1 MTNKEGHPPWD
12 RRVVLLKTRLIELSV
27 ISQRIHN
34 EHIIEWLFDFAH
46 DVLEKWVPS
55 SDYGRSSAHA

>member
-1 MTNKEGHPPWD
+1 
-12 RRVVLLKTRLIELSV
+12 LKTRLIELSV

-34 EHIIEWLFDFAH
+34 EHLIEWLFDFAH